1 MRVSVKVAGME
12 AVGDDFNGFPASYH
26 IGLVAL
32 MVHAGDVTLQCAENL
47 GRPMIGSRMAGTGV
61 ESHGRQY

>member
-1 MRVSVKVAGME
+1 MRVSVKVAEME
-12 AVGDDFNGFPASYH
+12 AVGDGLMVSLPYH

-47 GRPMIGSRMAGTGV
+47 GRPMIGSRMAGTGGL
-61 ESHGRQY
+61 SHGRQY